1 MEIGLDKKEIK
12 IRELLTTGPF
22 LPPKRVPS
30 NSLETQKSLR
40 AKVVFEQKCK

>member
-22 LPPKRVPS
+22 SP
-30 NSLETQKSLR
+30 QKEFL
-40 AKVVFEQKCK
+40 QIH